1 MPSYQ
6 EIPPIHPKL
15 LPYIQRYVHISGEG
29 AVPAKKIHPKTGATI
44 FLDFNG
50 WFSNGKD
57 HFNKGLSGLH
67 ETAYH
72 ATSFANT
79 TDRLMIWFT
88 PFGLSRFTKIP
99 VNDFTNQIVD
109 LEAVLGLKGKTIFIT
124 GGSAGIGKAT
134 AIAYGKEADT
144 QVALSYFKNKEKAED
159 IVHNIEE
166 NGGKA
171 MAVFMD
177 MGDPSSIEKAV
188 NTVLEKWNGI
198 DVLVNN
204 AVHWGNPAN
213 RGKKL
218 EEMPLEQWEEM
229 FKINLL
235 GTVKIIQMVVPHM
248 RQKKWGRIINLSS
261 DIAKDSMQGSGPYGS
276 LKAAL
281 FGLTANLVE
290 ELSADGILSNVVLPS
305 WTLTERAKNF
315 FPESFQEAAIRAFPT
330 RRVTEPED
338 VASLILYLGS
348 AANGHVNGEH
358 IMVTGK
364 GSQPMLSS
372 LFKEH
377 LAKRS

>member
-1 MPSYQ
+1 M
-6 EIPPIHPKL
+6 
-15 LPYIQRYVHISGEG
+15 
-29 AVPAKKIHPKTGATI
+29 
-44 FLDFNG
+44 D
-50 WFSNGKD
+50 
-57 HFNKGLSGLH
+57 
-67 ETAYH
+67 
-72 ATSFANT
+72 
-79 TDRLMIWFT
+79 
-88 PFGLSRFTKIP
+88 
-99 VNDFTNQIVD
+99 
-109 LEAVLGLKGKTIFIT
+109 LGLKGKTIFIT
-124 GGSAGIGKAT
+124 GGSSGIGKAT
-134 AIAYGKEADT
+134 AIAYGKETGA
-144 QVALSYFKNKEKAED
+144 QVAFSYFKNKEKAEN
-159 IVHNIEE
+159 IVRTIEE

-171 MAVFMD
+171 MAVLMD
-177 MGDPSSIEKAV
+177 MGDTSSIEKAV
-188 NTVLEKWNGI
+188 NAIFEKWNGI

-235 GTVKIIQMVVPHM
+235 GMVKIIQMVVPYM
-248 RQKKWGRIINLSS
+248 RQKKWGRIVNLSS

-315 FPESFQEAAIRAFPT
+315 FPESFQEAAIKAFPT
-330 RRVTEPED
+330 RRVTVPED

-372 LFKEH
+372 MFREYM
-377 LAKRS
+377 AKT